1 MLLYPSYKQ
10 QTEARAVNNLPK
22 TAQENCTEQRTKLK
36 DVKRFLFH
44 SQKEEIEVLLQV
56 LI

>member
-1 MLLYPSYKQ
+1 MCI
-10 QTEARAVNNLPK
+10 VNNLPK